1 LVGGYPFHATAYV
14 PANLMRVTLEV
25 RAQADL
31 EQYGPFE
38 VTVSEALDIPPLRTS
53 TAGAFP
59 D

>member
-1 LVGGYPFHATAYV
+1 VSWLDDLDVMQWDVIRKTAFH
-14 PANLMRVTLEV
+14 